1 MKQKLTQKTKKEVVA
16 DRFTTNVEIEFGGD
30 LFPRPLFVSGSPFLP
45 PLSKRASL
53 LKVRFSGP
61 PWEAPKILC
70 FVVFFYF
77 FDFKGK
83 YIVSWK
89 FKDFPKT
96 PRRYTNFLEKEN
108 LKLNEN
114 FLRASR
120 GKKR

>member
-30 LFPRPLFVSGSPFLP
+30 LFPRPLSVSGSPFLP

-53 LKVRFSGP
+53 LEIRFSGP
-61 PWEAPKILC
+61 PWEAPKFFC
-70 FVVFFYF
+70 YFFYNF
-77 FDFKGK
+77 FILFIFFRFQGK

-96 PRRYTNFLEKEN
+96 LRRYTIF
-108 LKLNEN
+108 
-114 FLRASR
+114 FR
-120 GKKR
+120 